1 MAGIHTLFCGSETNP
16 VTGNM
21 HRVLSTDI
29 VSKFQ
34 SATSRQHASE
44 MTKSKPKRR
53 KGCKRKL
60 TEEQKRQKKLN
71 KELYEIIFING
82 KQKRVRRP
90 PTIDGLPVDEFI
102 ARNADRV
109 WLMQNGHYELLHEH
123 DNEQDHHLQP

>member
-1 MAGIHTLFCGSETNP
+1 MYQ
-16 VTGNM
+16 
-21 HRVLSTDI
+21 
-29 VSKFQ
+29 Q
-34 SATSRQHASE
+34 SGFQHAFD

-60 TEEQKRQKKLN
+60 TAEQKRQKKLN

-102 ARNADRV
+102 ARNADPI
-109 WLMQNGHYELLHEH
+109 WLMQNGHYELL
-123 DNEQDHHLQP
+123 QDHDYEIDHHQSSPEEPTQIPSNDDDDDPF